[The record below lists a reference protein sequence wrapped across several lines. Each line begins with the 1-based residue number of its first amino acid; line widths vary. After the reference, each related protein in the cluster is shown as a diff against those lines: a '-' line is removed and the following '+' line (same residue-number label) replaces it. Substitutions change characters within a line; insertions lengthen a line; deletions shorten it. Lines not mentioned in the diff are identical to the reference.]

1 MINKEPFKNIYQF
14 QMFQEAE
21 NNIYRA
27 KHTTLQDSSARSDI
41 HGTSSSLKLD
51 VIDRA
56 MEKIHQYCGRD
67 ELFGWLITES
77 VSCPLCSHNWIA
89 NALLLQRLD
98 GLILDH
104 GVTLDQE

>member
-1 MINKEPFKNIYQF
+1 MTYIGPNTQPCRTRLLIQAFI
-14 QMFQEAE
+14 E
-21 NNIYRA
+21 NPSR
-27 KHTTLQDSSARSDI
+27 
-41 HGTSSSLKLD
+41 LKLD
-51 VIDRA
+51 VIDGA
-56 MEKIHQYCGRD
+56 MEKIHQCCGRD

-98 GLILDH
+98 GLFLDL